1 MFLSETNEESD
12 TSYSME
18 LQFIDHS
25 YMCKNEDIFQKNLLR
40 YTISGRGKQ
49 TVESFDSE
57 LSLSSLSPGKYK
69 IWVSSSTKDGEYTTP
84 VPIIN
89 IVITPPWYKSSWF
102 FSICTLLFILLS
114 IKIALW
120 VFHKKK
126 KEMRD
131 EMGDFVQTV
140 LYNVLGNKEENTK
153 EKDLEEITDASY
165 PQSMEATPLSSAD
178 ADFIKN
184 WIKLSMRIY
193 QVKTIYQVPDR
204 YHGHEPCIFI

>member
-1 MFLSETNEESD
+1 
-12 TSYSME
+12 
-18 LQFIDHS
+18 
-25 YMCKNEDIFQKNLLR
+25 
-40 YTISGRGKQ
+40 
-49 TVESFDSE
+49 
-57 LSLSSLSPGKYK
+57 
-69 IWVSSSTKDGEYTTP
+69 
-84 VPIIN
+84 
-89 IVITPPWYKSSWF
+89 
-102 FSICTLLFILLS
+102 
-114 IKIALW
+114 
-120 VFHKKK
+120 
-126 KEMRD
+126 MRD